1 MIDTTRHVFDYF
13 GHVKG
18 IIMPQAQLHNAVVP
32 HTYVQLLYE
41 HLAEHHIDA
50 QQLLG
55 KPAPQGIGR
64 FPVLQWRSYLHCAA
78 DALNDPLLGLHL
90 GQRITPRHLGILGY
104 VLLACGSV
112 AGALQRL
119 ERYHQLIYDVNPM
132 QRIDCG
138 NYVDLCWSAENGRP
152 GALVDETAIAAL
164 LQFCRDITDDAD
176 AAPLSVEFINP
187 PPSDIAPYENWFAC
201 PVSFG
206 HAQTRVSIS
215 LERLNTPLRTAD
227 PALIAVLEGQAQDLL
242 ASLEAPQGKELAN
255 TVRQRLV
262 SQLRQGPP
270 SAERIADTLHIS
282 VRHLHRKLAA
292 EGCNFRQ
299 LLQQTRQQLAE
310 DYLADPRLQLSEVS
324 TLLGFSEQS
333 AFSRAFKIWTQH
345 TPAQFRQ
352 QRLGR

>member
-1 MIDTTRHVFDYF
+1 
-13 GHVKG
+13 
-18 IIMPQAQLHNAVVP
+18 MPQTRLQNAVVP

-41 HLAEHHIDA
+41 HLAEHQIDA

-55 KPAPQGIGR
+55 EPAPQGMGR
-64 FPVLQWRSYLHCAA
+64 FPVLRWRDYLQRASAA
-78 DALNDPLLGLHL
+78 LDDPLLGLHL

-132 QRIDCG
+132 QRVDCG
-138 NYVDLCWSAENGRP
+138 DYIDLCWSAENGRP

-164 LQFCRDITDDAD
+164 LQFCRDITNQPG
-176 AAPLSVEFINP
+176 AAPLKVEFINP
-187 PPSDIAPYENWFAC
+187 APANVQPYQQWFAC

-206 HAQTRVSIS
+206 HSQTRVSIS
-215 LERLNTPLRTAD
+215 LDLLSTPLRTAD
-227 PALIAVLEGQAQDLL
+227 PALIEVLEGQARKLL
-242 ASLEAPQGKELAN
+242 HSLEAPQGQELAN
-255 TVRQRLV
+255 IVRQRLV

-270 SAERIADTLHIS
+270 SAERIADTLHVS

-310 DYLADPRLQLSEVS
+310 DYLADPRLQLGEVAA
-324 TLLGFSEQS
+324 LLGFSEQS
-333 AFSRAFKIWTQH
+333 AFSRAFKNWTQL
-345 TPAQFRQ
+345 TPAQYRHQ
-352 QRLGR
+352 QLDR